1 MEFLMYFV
9 LRRIFVRTEFSR
21 DMITVTRGLIFRRR
35 YDIPLSAVTKIEIR
49 RTPAIR
55 LFRCRRVEVSTLS
68 GGVYFYLHIREEMP
82 FLPEYTG
89 ASVRAR
95 PLQSAAGAFVDTRAF
110 SGVITFALLLDRTGS
125 VFGSDSFSR
134 IMSAMFGAAEEVR
147 KMLAALHI
155 GVPRVT
161 ALAAVFVSA
170 AWLLAFV
177 RKAVGMMR
185 FRLSCE
191 GGFITVRHGIF
202 TLYEYRLVRN
212 NLTACLRC
220 DTLTTLALGCASLY
234 AHDVL
239 IFPALRRRAADR
251 LLTKM
256 CKLPPPLENRV
267 KPPFSA
273 LFGHCAAP
281 LGWLAVFAGALLL
294 TFLAEPTAAGLVQ
307 SLLWSGAV
315 ISLWYAA
322 TYAVYMRRSMA
333 ARSGGVTG
341 LAFRRG
347 ARLYTAVI
355 PDRKAVYTVTGR
367 NIFQRFSGMCDITVS
382 CAGRKRYKLRNVPY
396 REISEIFTPER

>member
-1 MEFLMYFV
+1 MEFLLYFV

-21 DMITVTRGLIFRRR
+21 EMITVTRGLIFRRR

-49 RTPAIR
+49 RTPVIR
-55 LFRCRRVEVSTLS
+55 LFRGRRVEVSTLS

-82 FLPEYTG
+82 FLPGYSG
-89 ASVRAR
+89 ASVRAK
-95 PLQSAAGAFVDTRAF
+95 PIQSAAGAFVDTRAL
-110 SGVITFALLLDRTGS
+110 SGVITFALLLNRTGS

-134 IMSAMFGAAEEVR
+134 IMSAMLGAAEEVQ
-147 KMLAALHI
+147 KVLGALHI

-161 ALAAVFVSA
+161 ALSAVFVSA

-191 GGFITVRHGIF
+191 DGFITVRHGVF

-256 CKLPPPLENRV
+256 CGLPPPQENRV

-294 TFLAEPTAAGLVQ
+294 TFIAKPIAADLIQ

-322 TYAVYMRRSMA
+322 TYAVYMRKSMA

-355 PDRKAVYTVTGR
+355 PDRKIMYTVTGR
-367 NIFQRFSGMCDITVS
+367 NIFQRFSGMCDITIA

-396 REISEIFTPER
+396 REISEMFTPER

>member
-147 KMLAALHI
+147 KMLAQEI
-155 GVPRVT
+155 GPNPFSHRVYIDIVKIIG
-161 ALAAVFVSA
+161 AIASA
-170 AWLLAFV
+170 ADLPILLLLFLHL
-177 RKAVGMMR
+177 
-185 FRLSCE
+185 FE
-191 GGFITVRHGIF
+191 H
-202 TLYEYRLVRN
+202 
-212 NLTACLRC
+212 
-220 DTLTTLALGCASLY
+220 
-234 AHDVL
+234 
-239 IFPALRRRAADR
+239 
-251 LLTKM
+251 LLTGRDQGK
-256 CKLPPPLENRV
+256 CPV
-267 KPPFSA
+267 
-273 LFGHCAAP
+273 
-281 LGWLAVFAGALLL
+281 
-294 TFLAEPTAAGLVQ
+294 
-307 SLLWSGAV
+307 
-315 ISLWYAA
+315 
-322 TYAVYMRRSMA
+322 
-333 ARSGGVTG
+333 
-341 LAFRRG
+341 
-347 ARLYTAVI
+347 ARLCFCLI
-355 PDRKAVYTVTGR
+355 
-367 NIFQRFSGMCDITVS
+367 SCDL
-382 CAGRKRYKLRNVPY
+382 C
-396 REISEIFTPER
+396 

>member
-1 MEFLMYFV
+1 MEFLLYFV
-9 LRRIFVRTEFSR
+9 LRRIFVRTEFTA

-49 RTPAIR
+49 RTPVIR
-55 LFRCRRVEVSTLS
+55 LLRGKRVEVSTLS
-68 GGVYFYLHIREEMP
+68 GGVYFYLNVRERLP
-82 FLPEYTG
+82 FLPEYSG
-89 ASVRAR
+89 VSVSAK
-95 PLQSAAGAFVDTRAF
+95 PLQSAAGAFVDTRAL
-110 SGVITFALLLDRTGS
+110 SGVVTFALLLNRTGS
-125 VFGSDSFSR
+125 VFGSESFSR
-134 IMSAMFGAAEEVR
+134 IMSAMLGAAGEVQ
-147 KMLAALHI
+147 KVLGALHI

-177 RKAVGMMR
+177 WKAVGMMR

-212 NLTACLRC
+212 NLTACVRC

-256 CKLPPPLENRV
+256 CGLPLPQENRV

-281 LGWLAVFAGALLL
+281 LGWLAAFAGGLLV
-294 TFLAEPTAAGLVQ
+294 TFIAEPVAADLIQ

-322 TYAVYMRRSMA
+322 TYAVYMRKSMA

-341 LAFRRG
+341 IAFRRG

-355 PDRKAVYTVTGR
+355 PDRKTVYTVTGR
-367 NIFQRFSGMCDITVS
+367 NIFQHFSGMCDITTA
-382 CAGRKRYKLRNVPY
+382 CAGRERYKLRNVPY
-396 REISEIFTPER
+396 REISELFTPER

>member
-1 MEFLMYFV
+1 MEFLLYFL
-9 LRRIFVRTEFSR
+9 LRRIFVRTELSR
-21 DMITVTRGLIFRRR
+21 EMIIVTRGLIFRRR
-35 YDIPLSAVTKIEIR
+35 YEIPLCAVTKVEIR
-49 RTPAIR
+49 RTPVVR
-55 LFRCRRVEVSTLS
+55 LFRGRRVEVSTLS
-68 GGVYFYLHIREEMP
+68 GGVCFYQDIRGELP
-82 FLPEYTG
+82 FLPGYSG
-89 ASVRAR
+89 ASVRANA
-95 PLQSAAGAFVDTRAF
+95 LQSAAGAFVDTRAL
-110 SGVITFALLLDRTGS
+110 SGVIAFALLLNRVGS

-134 IMSAMFGAAEEVR
+134 IMSAMLGAAGEVQR
-147 KMLAALHI
+147 VLGALHI

-170 AWLLAFV
+170 AWLLAFI
-177 RKAVGMMR
+177 RKAVGMLR

-191 GGFITVRHGIF
+191 GGFITVRHGVF

-220 DTLTTLALGCASLY
+220 DTLTTLALGRASLY

-239 IFPALRRRAADR
+239 IFPALSRRSADR

-256 CKLPPPLENRV
+256 LKLPPPENRV
-267 KPPFSA
+267 KPPISA

-281 LGWLAVFAGALLL
+281 LGWFAVFAAGLIL
-294 TFLAEPTAAGLVQ
+294 TFIAEPIAADLIQ

-322 TYAVYMRRSMA
+322 TYAVYMRKSMA

-355 PDRKAVYTVTGR
+355 PDRKTVLTVTGR
-367 NIFQRFSGMCDITVS
+367 NVFQRFSGMCDITAV
-382 CAGRKRYKLRNVPY
+382 CAGKKRYKLRNVPY
-396 REISEIFTPER
+396 REISGLFTPER